1 MVVFLQDFRVNAWEK
16 RKLGELLTLLKDGTH
31 GTHKKGCFAF
41 LLSAKNV
48 TRNKLHFDDTDRK
61 ISKKDFDEIYANYH
75 LVQNDILVTI
85 VGTIGRVALFP
96 KLNVPIAFQRSV
108 AILRPKNL
116 LSPGFLALELQTH
129 SVQYQ
134 LSASSNMSA
143 QAGIYLGD
151 LKRIIIAIPESQEQD
166 DIANTLFHLND
177 LIAATQ
183 GKFDQLQMVKK
194 ALLQHLFDQ
203 SMRFKGYSDPWE
215 KRKLGDLMK
224 VTSVKRVHQSDWR
237 KEGVPFLRARDI
249 IAFNKGQ
256 KIKEP
261 IYISES
267 QYEKYVK
274 QSGRVTPGDLLVTGV
289 GSIGVP
295 FVVKA
300 KTPLYFKDG
309 NIIWFQNKTLDPDF
323 LFYQFTSASVQSFV
337 MSSSG
342 KGTVGT
348 FTISSGKRT
357 PIVFPVMS
365 EQRRIGMTLRNISNL
380 IAATQSK
387 LSSLESL
394 KKALLQ
400 GLFI

>member
-1 MVVFLQDFRVNAWEK
+1 MS
-16 RKLGELLTLLKDGTH
+16 KDA
-31 GTHKKGCFAF
+31 KK
-41 LLSAKNV
+41 V
-48 TRNKLHFDDTDRK
+48 P
-61 ISKKDFDEIYANYH
+61 
-75 LVQNDILVTI
+75 
-85 VGTIGRVALFP
+85 AL
-96 KLNVPIAFQRSV
+96 
-108 AILRPKNL
+108 
-116 LSPGFLALELQTH
+116 
-129 SVQYQ
+129 
-134 LSASSNMSA
+134 
-143 QAGIYLGD
+143 
-151 LKRIIIAIPESQEQD
+151 
-166 DIANTLFHLND
+166 
-177 LIAATQ
+177 
-183 GKFDQLQMVKK
+183 
-194 ALLQHLFDQ
+194 
-203 SMRFKGYSDPWE
+203 RFKGFSDAWE

-394 KKALLQ
+394 KKPCYKDFSFEWERLTR
-400 GLFI
+400 

>member
-1 MVVFLQDFRVNAWEK
+1 MSKDAKKVPALRFKGFSDAWEK

-215 KRKLGDLMK
+215 KRKLGQIAEILMGQSPDSK
-224 VTSVKRVHQSDWR
+224 NYTTDPKDYILVQGNADIKNGWVYPRVWTTQVTKIAKKGSVLLSVRAPVGEVARSAFDVVWGRGVASIGHDDFLYHYLVR
-237 KEGVPFLRARDI
+237 MKENGFWLKLSTGSTFDSINSKDIKEAALFVPE
-249 IAFNKGQ
+249 KPEQQ
-256 KIKEP
+256 KI
-261 IYISES
+261 S
-267 QYEKYVK
+267 
-274 QSGRVTPGDLLVTGV
+274 
-289 GSIGVP
+289 
-295 FVVKA
+295 
-300 KTPLYFKDG
+300 
-309 NIIWFQNKTLDPDF
+309 
-323 LFYQFTSASVQSFV
+323 
-337 MSSSG
+337 
-342 KGTVGT
+342 
-348 FTISSGKRT
+348 
-357 PIVFPVMS
+357 
-365 EQRRIGMTLRNISNL
+365 RILNSLNHL

-394 KKALLQ
+394 KKPCYKDFSFEWERLTR
-400 GLFI
+400 

>member
-1 MVVFLQDFRVNAWEK
+1 
-16 RKLGELLTLLKDGTH
+16 
-31 GTHKKGCFAF
+31 
-41 LLSAKNV
+41 
-48 TRNKLHFDDTDRK
+48 
-61 ISKKDFDEIYANYH
+61 
-75 LVQNDILVTI
+75 
-85 VGTIGRVALFP
+85 
-96 KLNVPIAFQRSV
+96 
-108 AILRPKNL
+108 
-116 LSPGFLALELQTH
+116 
-129 SVQYQ
+129 
-134 LSASSNMSA
+134 
-143 QAGIYLGD
+143 
-151 LKRIIIAIPESQEQD
+151 
-166 DIANTLFHLND
+166 
-177 LIAATQ
+177 
-183 GKFDQLQMVKK
+183 
-194 ALLQHLFDQ
+194 
-203 SMRFKGYSDPWE
+203 
-215 KRKLGDLMK
+215 MK

-380 IAATQSK
+380 IAATQQK
-387 LSSLESL
+387 IDNLERT
-394 KKALLQ
+394 KKALRRRIFDQSLRLKGYSDLWENHRLGELANIQGGGTPSTSKSEYWNGSIDWYAPAEIGTRRYVSGSKRRITELGLQ
-400 GLFI
+400 KSSAVLLPANKTILFTSRAGIGNAAILTKTAATNQGFQSIVVKQNADIYFLFSKIPEIKHKAIRLAAGSTFLEISGKSLSKIQIKVPNHDEQSKIGKVFLQMDNLIDLTQSKLAGLKLLKQAMLENLFV

>member
-1 MVVFLQDFRVNAWEK
+1 MKVTSVKRVHQSDWRKEGVPFLRARDIIAFNKGQKIKEPIYISESQYEKYVKQSGRVTPGDLLVTGVGSIGVPFVVKAKTPLYFKDGNIIWFQNKTLDPDFLFYQFTSASVQSFVMSSSGKGTVGTFTISSGKRTPIVFPVMSEQRRIGMTLRNISNLIAATQGKFDQLQMVKKALLQHLFDQSMRFKGYSDPWEK

-183 GKFDQLQMVKK
+183 
-194 ALLQHLFDQ
+194 
-203 SMRFKGYSDPWE
+203 
-215 KRKLGDLMK
+215 
-224 VTSVKRVHQSDWR
+224 
-237 KEGVPFLRARDI
+237 
-249 IAFNKGQ
+249 
-256 KIKEP
+256 
-261 IYISES
+261 
-267 QYEKYVK
+267 
-274 QSGRVTPGDLLVTGV
+274 
-289 GSIGVP
+289 
-295 FVVKA
+295 
-300 KTPLYFKDG
+300 
-309 NIIWFQNKTLDPDF
+309 
-323 LFYQFTSASVQSFV
+323 
-337 MSSSG
+337 
-342 KGTVGT
+342 
-348 FTISSGKRT
+348 
-357 PIVFPVMS
+357 
-365 EQRRIGMTLRNISNL
+365 
-380 IAATQSK
+380 SK

-394 KKALLQ
+394 KKPCYKDFSFEWERLTR
-400 GLFI
+400 